1 METKLNVTLKMILK
15 MAMTIDNQVGA
26 SPSESPCSTGGRR
39 PPRYKMYMNHI
50 MIYNLQNTTY
60 TSQLTH
66 THTDPPIFTSQ
77 FLWTIWCFL
86 HKAWMIRQRN
96 ENQIN
101 CIGCT
106 GFNGSIGC
114 RSKHDQA
121 TNSQPGPSVP
131 SAEAHHRWIFRH
143 NLWVVFI
150 MIKIIGNAD
159 KNLWMILIKIKIIG
173 NDDHN
178 LWMVL
183 IKIKI
188 IGKWWSK
195 SLSGFAQDKNHWL
208 WSTTNFKW
216 NRWWY

>member
-15 MAMTIDNQVGA
+15 MTIDNQVGA

-77 FLWTIWCFL
+77 FLWSIWCFL

-106 GFNGSIGC
+106 GFNGCIGC

-143 NLWVVFI
+143 NLCVVFI
-150 MIKIIGNAD
+150 DLD
-159 KNLWMILIKIKIIG
+159 KN
-173 NDDHN
+173 HRY
-178 LWMVL
+178 
-183 IKIKI
+183 
-188 IGKWWSK
+188 WWSK
-195 SLSGFAQDKNHWL
+195 SLNDQNL
-208 WSTTNFKW
+208 WMT
-216 NRWWY
+216 